1 MLERFFFTPE
11 GKVRRRRMVGAI
23 VGLICLAF
31 FGGLLMLFGNLMDGH
46 EELRTLWIIFSLF
59 LLKFPLMFFI
69 FWLLNRGRRWPGQ
82 RPKWDDNETREI
94 LRRLSTEAERALP
107 LPDAPERLAHLQS
120 EAWHVADRSQGA
132 LKGEAVDVA
141 VSIGQFMN
149 RPDGLRSR
157 HGMNNPRD

>member
-82 RPKWDDNETREI
+82 RPKWD
-94 LRRLSTEAERALP
+94 
-107 LPDAPERLAHLQS
+107 
-120 EAWHVADRSQGA
+120 
-132 LKGEAVDVA
+132 
-141 VSIGQFMN
+141 
-149 RPDGLRSR
+149 
-157 HGMNNPRD
+157 